1 MKLKKHKIKL
11 IALSVFLIFISVI
24 YIYSGLKYQYG
35 YNITITNSSENEI
48 DNIEFFFGLD
58 NNKIKINSLKP
69 DEEFVLKG
77 KLNGTGENL
86 YAQMPTLKSE
96 NEVIPLA
103 YIYSETY
110 VNVVKINITDVSEDK
125 KVRHIE
131 FKSFNNY
138 PSVVPPWQIGILYDY
153 ATVTY

>member
-1 MKLKKHKIKL
+1 MKLKKHKIKF

-24 YIYSGLKYQYG
+24 YFYSGLKYQHG

-69 DEEFVLKG
+69 GEEFVLKG

-125 KVRHIE
+125 KVRHMEI
-131 FKSFNNY
+131 KSFNNY

-153 ATVTY
+153 ATVIY

>member
-24 YIYSGLKYQYG
+24 YIYSGLKYQHG

-77 KLNGTGENL
+77 KLNH
-86 YAQMPTLKSE
+86 
-96 NEVIPLA
+96 
-103 YIYSETY
+103 
-110 VNVVKINITDVSEDK
+110 
-125 KVRHIE
+125 R
-131 FKSFNNY
+131 
-138 PSVVPPWQIGILYDY
+138 
-153 ATVTY
+153 